1 MIYMPAYILNTSCGI
16 MPMPSD
22 GDWDLLE
29 LWLSAFPANNTGLR
43 NCFMGRVCS
52 HLWQE
57 IPVAAQSL
65 FLLIL
70 LKRLLLDGGD
80 EDADLPLC
88 AFLTA
93 AHSLPLPTNLRR
105 DLSDCFHKQA
115 C

>member
-1 MIYMPAYILNTSCGI
+1 MYVPEYILNASCGI
-16 MPMPSD
+16 ISMSSD
-22 GDWDLLE
+22 EDRDLLE

-43 NCFMGRVCS
+43 NCITGRVCR
-52 HLWQE
+52 HLWQK
-57 IPVAAQSL
+57 IPSAAQSL

-70 LKRLLLDGGD
+70 LKRLLLTEDD

-93 AHSLPLPTNLRR
+93 AHSLPLPTNLHQ
-105 DLSDCFHKQA
+105 DLCDCFYKQA